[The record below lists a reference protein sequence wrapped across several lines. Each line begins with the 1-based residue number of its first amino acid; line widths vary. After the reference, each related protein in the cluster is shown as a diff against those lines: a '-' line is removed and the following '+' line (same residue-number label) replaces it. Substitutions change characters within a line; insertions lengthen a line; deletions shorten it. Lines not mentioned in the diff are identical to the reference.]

1 LIRIAREVTGKFLLL
16 AVLSIG
22 AVSADAGDGGAL
34 KAGVFEPARAAPEFT
49 LAGSDGSALK
59 LSHYRGKVVLLGFG
73 FTSCVAVCPITLG
86 TLAAAHKK
94 LGARGSDVQV
104 VYITVD
110 PERDDASRMKKYL
123 AGFDPTFIGG
133 TGSDA
138 QLAAVRKDYGI
149 AAEKVAGLDGIYTHS
164 SFVYLID
171 REGRLRALMP
181 YGHAAEDYIH
191 DVGILLASP

>member
-1 LIRIAREVTGKFLLL
+1 MRTFLLL
-16 AVLSIG
+16 TSLFLG
-22 AVSADAGDGGAL
+22 ATCARADDGATL
-34 KAGVFEPARAAPEFT
+34 KAGVFDPARAAPDFS
-49 LAGSDGSALK
+49 LPGSDGSELK

-94 LGARGSDVQV
+94 LGARGDDVQV

-110 PERDDASRMKKYL
+110 PERDDALRMRKYL
-123 AGFDPTFIGG
+123 SAFDPSFIGG

-149 AAEKVAGLDGIYTHS
+149 AAEKVAGPDGSYTHS

-181 YGHAAEDYIH
+181 YGHPAEDYVH

>member
-1 LIRIAREVTGKFLLL
+1 LTRLARHVTGTILLL
-16 AVLSIG
+16 AALCIG
-22 AVSADAGDGGAL
+22 VVSASANEGDAL
-34 KAGVFEPARAAPEFT
+34 KAGVFDPARAAPDFT
-49 LAGSDGSALK
+49 LAGSDGSELK

-94 LGARGSDVQV
+94 LGARGSEVQV
-104 VYITVD
+104 VYVTVD
-110 PERDDASRMKKYL
+110 PERDDAPRMKKYL
-123 AGFDPTFIGG
+123 TGFDPTFIGG

-138 QLAAVRKDYGI
+138 QLAAVRKEYGI
-149 AAEKVAGLDGIYTHS
+149 AAEKVAGPDGSYTHS

-181 YGHAAEDYIH
+181 YGHPAEDYIH
-191 DVGILLASP
+191 DVGILLAAP

>member
-1 LIRIAREVTGKFLLL
+1 MHNLLLL
-16 AVLSIG
+16 AALI
-22 AVSADAGDGGAL
+22 AGVALAHANDGDTL
-34 KAGVFEPARAAPEFT
+34 KAGVFDPPRAAPDFT
-49 LAGSDGSALK
+49 LPGSDGSDLK
-59 LSHYRGKVVLLGFG
+59 LSRYRGKVVLLGFG

-110 PERDDASRMKKYL
+110 PERDDAPRMKKYL
-123 AGFDPTFIGG
+123 SAFDPTFIGG

-149 AAEKVAGLDGIYTHS
+149 AAEKVAGPDGSYTHS

-181 YGHAAEDYIH
+181 YGHSAEDYVH
-191 DVGILLASP
+191 DVGILLVSP

>member
-1 LIRIAREVTGKFLLL
+1 MRTFLLL
-16 AVLSIG
+16 ISLFLG
-22 AVSADAGDGGAL
+22 AACARADDGANL
-34 KAGVFEPARAAPEFT
+34 KAGVFDPARAAPDFS
-49 LAGSDGSALK
+49 LPGSDGAELK
-59 LSHYRGKVVLLGFG
+59 LSRYRGKVVLLGFG

-110 PERDDASRMKKYL
+110 PERDDAPRMRKYL
-123 AGFDPTFIGG
+123 SAFDPSFIGG

-149 AAEKVAGLDGIYTHS
+149 AAEKVAGPDGSYTHS

-181 YGHAAEDYIH
+181 YGHPAEDYVH